1 MPAEASEA
9 VLDRMTEVGLID
21 DEAFAQAWVSS
32 RQQRRHLSRRALRQE
47 LQRKGVDAEVV
58 AETLEGVDTDDEIEA
73 ATALAEKK
81 LRSLRGVEPQVRR
94 RRLAGALAR
103 RGFSGHVCA
112 EVLHRLR
119 DEIGGSGEDDLAT
132 S

>member
-9 VLDRMTEVGLID
+9 VLDRMEEVGLVD

-32 RQQRRHLSRRALRQE
+32 RQQRRHLSKRALRQE
-47 LQRKGVDAEVV
+47 LQRKGVDADVV
-58 AETLEGVDTDDEIEA
+58 SETLDGVDSDDELA
-73 ATALAEKK
+73 AAMALAEKK

-103 RGFSGHVCA
+103 RGFSGYVCS
-112 EVLHRLR
+112 EVLQRLQS
-119 DEIGGSGEDDLAT
+119 ELAAGSSEADAT
-132 S
+132 G